1 MLSMRDGAR
10 PHSPASAGIH
20 LIAMIDDATTARFV
34 RHDSTADNRK
44 LAWNSLEKFGRPVS
58 FYTDQASLFRT
69 AEKCR
74 HDEPGVDKDLV
85 EMPPTQI
92 ARALGELGIGWLA
105 AHSPQAK
112 GAGREELSDGAR
124 PARERVASGWGE
136 DAGPSQSVPGGQ
148 LPGVVGES
156 VVGESVVGESVVGES
171 VVGESVVGESVVGR
185 AWWGRELTVTPARPD
200 NAHRPLKAG
209 HNLAGAWSHVETRQ
223 VRNEDT
229 LRFDKV
235 LYRVKRESI
244 VIGLRGAGPRF
255 EWRSGWTARCIA
267 VEVKPVPFVRNP
279 AASRSN
285 WNGKFDWKKAPPIGK
300 AAQSSGHRT
309 G

>member
-1 MLSMRDGAR
+1 
-10 PHSPASAGIH
+10 
-20 LIAMIDDATTARFV
+20 MIDDATTARFV

-112 GAGREELSDGAR
+112 GPGREELSDGAR

-148 LPGVVGES
+148 LPG
-156 VVGESVVGESVVGES
+156 VVGES

-229 LRFDKV
+229 LR
-235 LYRVKRESI
+235 
-244 VIGLRGAGPRF
+244 
-255 EWRSGWTARCIA
+255 
-267 VEVKPVPFVRNP
+267 
-279 AASRSN
+279 
-285 WNGKFDWKKAPPIGK
+285 
-300 AAQSSGHRT
+300 
-309 G
+309 